1 MKEAGPQRQVME
13 KAKQSTF
20 DPTCSEVL
28 AGEPITVME
37 MLLNTKNYHK
47 LTWQHLDD
55 HNLKETGEGGRVSER
70 DNKMDAN
77 LVLFKPTIAL

>member
-37 MLLNTKNYHK
+37 MLVNTKNYHK

-70 DNKMDAN
+70 DNKMDTN